1 MGVQDVQAEG
11 VPAQQGAIV
20 VFDSQND
27 HVDFLL
33 GNREF
38 YRLVPERVEA
48 VIIDDFCFQKEL

>member
-33 GNREF
+33 GNWEF